1 MQASALNICAQAAS
15 LVAPRAR
22 ADPVSAEE
30 AGAAEAGAAA
40 PAVGGVPREGADA
53 QVTWGVAA
61 ALRPGGQHV
70 GGDGGPEGLRPG
82 LPAPAIVLQAR
93 ALESASRGA
102 PSASPHAALGEGG
115 SAARGGGVGAGS
127 AARAAGDRVGAV
139 GLAEREQGG
148 EEVARDA
155 VGAAREAAREV
166 PMREEALRDLVSLTA
181 QLQGLSVRVDS
192 LREREMHLC
201 SNHGAAGTTA
211 AVGAEAHEAS
221 RERAAAAAATSAA
234 AAAEGFGTGMTR
246 TGAVPSPAEPFEP
259 LSARSRGLKALPAG
273 TAPPAEAALAP
284 AGKPAASGA
293 VQSGVSAPREPT
305 PPGEQTSWS
314 GGRNAVRDAGGAGQI
329 RHSSGAPGPATPS
342 PWAVAAASGAARAV
356 PAEGGQGA
364 AEGLAAVEQRLS
376 VVRDEQR
383 RLTETVQSL
392 RQRIE
397 RLRDEGAA
405 RTAP

>member
-1 MQASALNICAQAAS
+1 MQVSALNICAQAAS

-40 PAVGGVPREGADA
+40 PAVGGVPREGAHA
-53 QVTWGVAA
+53 QVAGGVAA
-61 ALRPGGQHV
+61 ALRPGGQNV
-70 GGDGGPEGLRPG
+70 GGDGGP
-82 LPAPAIVLQAR
+82 ASDVLQAHPLGLW

-102 PSASPHAALGEGG
+102 PSASPRAALGEGG

-127 AARAAGDRVGAV
+127 AARAAGDRVGAG

-155 VGAAREAAREV
+155 VGAGRGAAREV
-166 PMREEALRDLVSLTA
+166 PMREEALRDLLSLTA

-192 LREREMHLC
+192 LQEREADLR
-201 SNHGAAGTTA
+201 SNQMAPSGAAGTSDATA

-234 AAAEGFGTGMTR
+234 AADEGFGTG
-246 TGAVPSPAEPFEP
+246 
-259 LSARSRGLKALPAG
+259 SALCAQGQGSRGSKALPAG

-284 AGKPAASGA
+284 AGEPAASGA

-356 PAEGGQGA
+356 PVEVGQGA

-392 RQRIE
+392 RERIE
-397 RLRDEGAA
+397 RLRDEGTGRAA
-405 RTAP
+405 P

>member
-1 MQASALNICAQAAS
+1 MQVSALNICAQAAS

-40 PAVGGVPREGADA
+40 PAVGGVPREGAHA
-53 QVTWGVAA
+53 QVAGGVAA
-61 ALRPGGQHV
+61 ALRPGGQNV
-70 GGDGGPEGLRPG
+70 GGDGGP
-82 LPAPAIVLQAR
+82 ASDVLQAHPLGLW

-102 PSASPHAALGEGG
+102 PSASPRAALGEGG

-127 AARAAGDRVGAV
+127 AARAAGDRVGAG

-155 VGAAREAAREV
+155 VGAGRGAAREV
-166 PMREEALRDLVSLTA
+166 PMREEALRDLLSLTA

-192 LREREMHLC
+192 LQEREADLR
-201 SNHGAAGTTA
+201 SNQMAPSGAAGTSDATA

-234 AAAEGFGTGMTR
+234 AADEGFGTG
-246 TGAVPSPAEPFEP
+246 
-259 LSARSRGLKALPAG
+259 SALCAQGQGSRGSKALPAG

-284 AGKPAASGA
+284 AGEPAASGA

-305 PPGEQTSWS
+305 PSGEQTSWS
-314 GGRNAVRDAGGAGQI
+314 GGRNAVGDAAGGGQI

-356 PAEGGQGA
+356 PVEVGQGA

-392 RQRIE
+392 RERIE
-397 RLRDEGAA
+397 RLRDEGTGRAA
-405 RTAP
+405 P

>member
-1 MQASALNICAQAAS
+1 MQVSALNICAQAAS

-40 PAVGGVPREGADA
+40 PAVGGVPREGAHA
-53 QVTWGVAA
+53 QVAGGVAA
-61 ALRPGGQHV
+61 ALRPGGQNV
-70 GGDGGPEGLRPG
+70 GGDGGP
-82 LPAPAIVLQAR
+82 ASDVLQAHPLGLW

-102 PSASPHAALGEGG
+102 PSASPRAALGEGG

-127 AARAAGDRVGAV
+127 AARAAGDRVGAG

-155 VGAAREAAREV
+155 VGAGRGAAREV
-166 PMREEALRDLVSLTA
+166 PMREEALRDLLSLTA

-192 LREREMHLC
+192 LQEREADLR
-201 SNHGAAGTTA
+201 SNQMAPSGAAGTSDATA

-234 AAAEGFGTGMTR
+234 AADEGFGTG
-246 TGAVPSPAEPFEP
+246 
-259 LSARSRGLKALPAG
+259 SALCAQGQGSRGSKALPAG

-284 AGKPAASGA
+284 AGEPAASGA

-305 PPGEQTSWS
+305 PSGEQTSWS
-314 GGRNAVRDAGGAGQI
+314 GGRNAVGDGLGGAGGGQI

-356 PAEGGQGA
+356 PVEVGQGA

-392 RQRIE
+392 RERIE
-397 RLRDEGAA
+397 RLRDEGTGRAA
-405 RTAP
+405 P